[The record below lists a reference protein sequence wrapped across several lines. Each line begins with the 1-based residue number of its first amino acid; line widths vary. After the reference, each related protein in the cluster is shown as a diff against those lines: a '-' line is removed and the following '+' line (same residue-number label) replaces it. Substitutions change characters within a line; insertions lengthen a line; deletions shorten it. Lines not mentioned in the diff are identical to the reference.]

1 MSYDPV
7 DTTDSRTVTW
17 TVADENIVS
26 IEKQGEHGQK
36 AVITAK
42 NGGTTTVTAK
52 VGKYTKT
59 ATITVRIPMTE
70 VKLNLEQNEMTLHK
84 GEATQIT
91 THYLPKNTTDRI
103 EPVWTSE
110 DESIAVVEDGM
121 IIAKGVEVNYSLEN
135 MARFTYEEDN
145 TTTAI
150 TNMQTD
156 ESSFKLNGESLL
168 FPALKTNSTVS
179 VYSLNGVL
187 VFKKTIKQ
195 DGEYAFSLSNLN
207 AGVYMVNVNGL
218 TYKIVKR

>member
-1 MSYDPV
+1 MKSKLLLSLLLGFSIFAKAENNPTNLVVWAKDGTKVAYALAEKPKV
-7 DTTDSRTVTW
+7 TFTETDLV
-17 TVADENIVS
+17 
-26 IEKQGEHGQK
+26 
-36 AVITAK
+36 
-42 NGGTTTVTAK
+42 
-52 VGKYTKT
+52 
-59 ATITVRIPMTE
+59 
-70 VKLNLEQNEMTLHK
+70 
-84 GEATQIT
+84 
-91 THYLPKNTTDRI
+91 
-103 EPVWTSE
+103 
-110 DESIAVVEDGM
+110 